1 LGLNIIGLIEEDSW
15 SPNGEQPS
23 IQTAMDSLS
32 MGPMKSETEGGCIS
46 AAGGAH
52 IMSDFTK
59 KERNSSI
66 PSSPT

>member
-1 LGLNIIGLIEEDSW
+1 
-15 SPNGEQPS
+15 
-23 IQTAMDSLS
+23 MDNLS
-32 MGPMKSETEGGCIS
+32 VGPMKSETEADKGCIS

-59 KERNSSI
+59 KERNSNI